1 MLDLDGKWILHK
13 IFLGQSSVLDQ
24 SSINNFFGSRRSQRH
39 VASDTANGL
48 PLAGLKE
55 EWRATGREAM

>member
-1 MLDLDGKWILHK
+1 MLDLDGEWILHK

-39 VASDTANGL
+39 VDTVNGL
-48 PLAGLKE
+48 PFAGLKE
-55 EWRATGREAM
+55 WNGESR